1 MIKTIEGS
9 IAVAHAV
16 KNCEIDLAACFPITP
31 ATHIAEELEKF
42 YANGEIKN
50 YIATESEFS
59 SISALIG
66 ASAAG
71 ARVFSATSSQGLAL
85 MHEALFNASGMRLPM
100 VMVIGNRSLSAPLSI
115 WNDHQDSISERD
127 SGWVQLYCENNQEAV
142 DNTIQAFRISEAV
155 KIPVMVCMDGFFL
168 THTTEQIDIPE
179 IHEVRKFAP
188 KKQREIKLD
197 PENPLT
203 FGAYA
208 SPEHY
213 QMFREDL
220 HKDMLKSKTII
231 KEIGREFGRSFG
243 REYGLVEDYK
253 AKDAETVI
261 ICMGSCAAN
270 AKNAADVLDSVGV
283 LKVRCYRP
291 FPAEEIKQICRDA
304 KKVVVF
310 EKAMSAGSFP
320 PLFSEVCSAVQ
331 NKNIISVIGGL
342 GGRDV
347 TADHFK
353 KMVEFEESGFIR

>member
-1 MIKTIEGS
+1 MIKTVEGS

-16 KNCEIDLAACFPITP
+16 RNCEIDLAACFPITP
-31 ATHIAEELEKF
+31 STHIAEELERL

-50 YIATESEFS
+50 YITTESEFT

-71 ARVFSATSSQGLAL
+71 ARAFSATSSQGLAL

-100 VMVIGNRSLSAPLSI
+100 VLAVGNRSLSAPLNI

-127 SGWVQLYCENNQEAV
+127 NGWIQLYCENNQEAV
-142 DNTIQAFRISEAV
+142 DNVIQAFRISETAR
-155 KIPVMVCMDGFFL
+155 IPVMVCMDGFFL

-179 IHEVRKFAP
+179 LEKVRKFAP
-188 KKQREIKLD
+188 KGTWDKLD
-197 PENPLT
+197 PNNPLT

-220 HKDMLKSKTII
+220 HEDLMKSKTVIEETG
-231 KEIGREFGRSFG
+231 KEFGKNFG

-253 AKDAETVI
+253 TKDSETII
-261 ICMGSCAAN
+261 ICMGSSAAN
-270 AKNAADVLDSVGV
+270 AKNAVDESESVG
-283 LKVRCYRP
+283 LLRVRCYRP
-291 FPAEEIKQICRDA
+291 FPYEQIRRICEDA
-304 KKVVVF
+304 KKIIVF

-320 PLFSEVCSAVQ
+320 PLFSEVCSMFQ
-331 NKNIISVIGGL
+331 GKNIISVIGGL

-347 TADHFK
+347 TAEHFK
-353 KMVEFEESGFIR
+353 KMLDFEKSGFIR